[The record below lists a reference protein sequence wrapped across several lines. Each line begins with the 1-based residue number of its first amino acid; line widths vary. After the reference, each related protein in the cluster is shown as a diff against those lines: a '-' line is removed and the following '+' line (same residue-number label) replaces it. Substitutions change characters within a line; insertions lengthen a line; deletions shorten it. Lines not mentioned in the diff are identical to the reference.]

1 MTQAMHHSPQSPQP
15 GAFPM
20 QPGQIDQQA
29 AHAQAIA
36 QAQAAAIQQAQA
48 QAMAQQQQQQQ
59 LMYGGA
65 PQLAPGQPPAQ
76 QMFPQP
82 QQPQQSQQPGVPPGH
97 VAIQTP
103 HGVMVIPAPGGV
115 PTSQPVGPVPVIPGT
130 PQHAAIPMIP
140 GQQGAQPMLPGHP
153 VGVNPHAR
161 MGLQLSALQAQ
172 HLAQLQQ

>member
-1 MTQAMHHSPQSPQP
+1 
-15 GAFPM
+15 
-20 QPGQIDQQA
+20 
-29 AHAQAIA
+29 
-36 QAQAAAIQQAQA
+36 
-48 QAMAQQQQQQQ
+48 
-59 LMYGGA
+59 MYGGA

-161 MGLQLSALQAQ
+161 VSFLGRFVPPSSAKGANSAGESRKASFSTSLSPGLVGRFFTGVHFRFFATAWILDNFSPDPACLDFP
-172 HLAQLQQ
+172 LCCG